1 MTDSKII
8 ALKQPGEITDH
19 LHDALRAGA
28 QELLAHA
35 IEAEVEDFL
44 AKWSD
49 EKLANGQQRVVRHGH
64 LPERKVLT
72 ALGPVKVRKPRIR
85 VKKDSGTAEQ
95 KNKKI
100 EFKSLILP
108 NYLRRSKDLDEM
120 LPYLYLKGISLGNMA
135 DALSG
140 LWGEVPNLSGD
151 TVRRLK
157 KKWSKQWKTWR
168 KRDLSAKR
176 YIYIWADGIYLG
188 TRDDDKQ
195 CILVIIG
202 ATPEGKK
209 ELIGFCDGYRES
221 TQSWRELLVDLKER
235 GLSAAPKLAVGDGAM
250 GFWKAIKEVYSATRH
265 QRCWVHKTANI
276 LNKMPKSIHA
286 KAKAKEDIHE
296 IWMAEDKKTAKKD
309 RKLFVTKYGTK
320 YPKATTCLEKNKR
333 QLLAFYDFPAE
344 HWKHIRTTNPIE
356 STFATVR
363 HRTINTKG
371 CLSRK
376 TAAIMVFKLVEAAQK
391 NWKVLDGKNQLP
403 KIIEGVRFKNGLEL
417 KPKSQKRAA

>member
-1 MTDSKII
+1 MTNSKIVQ
-8 ALKQPGEITDH
+8 LKQPGEITDH

-28 QELLAHA
+28 QELLAQA
-35 IEAEVEDFL
+35 VESEVEAFL
-44 AKWSD
+44 AKWSS

-64 LPERKVLT
+64 LPEREVLT
-72 ALGPVKVRKPRIR
+72 ALGSVKVRKPRIR
-85 VKKDSGTAEQ
+85 VRGGNGTAKQ
-95 KNKKI
+95 KKEI
-100 EFKSLILP
+100 SFKSLILP
-108 NYLRRSKDLDEM
+108 NYLRRSKDIDEM

-135 DALSG
+135 DALGG

-157 KKWSKQWKTWR
+157 AKWSKQWKTWR
-168 KRDLSAKR
+168 KRDLSTKR

-209 ELIGFCDGYRES
+209 ELVGFTDGYRES
-221 TQSWRELLVDLKER
+221 SQSWRELLVDLKQR
-235 GLSAAPKLAVGDGAM
+235 GLKTAPKLAVGDGAM
-250 GFWKAIKEVYSATRH
+250 GFWKALKEVYSATRH

-286 KAKAKEDIHE
+286 KAKEDIHE
-296 IWMAEDKKTAKKD
+296 IWMAEDKKTAKKAL
-309 RKLFVTKYGTK
+309 KHFVKKYGTK
-320 YPKATTCLEKNKR
+320 YPKATTCLEKNRR

-363 HRTINTKG
+363 HRTIKTKG

-391 NWKVLDGKNQLP
+391 NWTVLNGKNQLP

-417 KPKSQKRAA
+417 KPKSKKRAA